1 MRRGNAA
8 ALVAAFALVVAGI
21 SVGLGACSSSG
32 SILAKLK
39 PTVLDDRGV
48 RPNVVVVQADDQTVA
63 QFNRQVMSRT
73 FKLLATKGTSFSD
86 YIATT
91 ALCCPSR
98 ASLITGQYVHNHGVY
113 ANRGAR
119 GGYQALRDKQS
130 VLPAWLQQSGYRT
143 IHVGSKYLNGYREV
157 AGTAV
162 APGWSDWFTVLSH
175 TQYYDYTLSRDGHHR
190 RRGDRPGDYIS
201 RVLGNEAKRLIDR
214 HAPQQRPFY
223 LQLDERAPHVS
234 RTDDPRGR
242 CDKKP
247 VPDPRDEG
255 ALTNA
260 SLPDPPSFNQADM
273 SDKPTFL
280 RGVTPLHGPGKAHL
294 LAKWRC
300 ALGSLVGVDRNV
312 GKVHRAVKRSGELN
326 RTVFVYVSDNGVF
339 YGEHR
344 LLQGKVLPYEE
355 VIRAPLVM
363 VVPNRYR
370 DGAPRRSRI
379 NEPVGNID
387 LAPTIL
393 DLAHAQP
400 CPATGECRTMDGRSL
415 MPLLTGHGQWPQRR
429 SMLSEYWAFASSH
442 YSTCKF
448 AAVRTPHTM
457 YAEHYVVPDST
468 EHGCTT
474 ANPPEVERYNLSRDP
489 YELRNLCAGGRASN
503 CPHDPSQKRLKA
515 QLRRLRDCAGI
526 EGRDERVDGRPFCS

>member
-1 MRRGNAA
+1 MDGPRVANGSMRRGNAA

-32 SILAKLK
+32 SILPKIK
-39 PTVLDDRGV
+39 PMAVLGGDE

-63 QFNRQVMSRT
+63 QFDRQVMPRT
-73 FKLLATKGTSFSD
+73 FKLLVDRGTSFSD

-98 ASLITGQYVHNHGVY
+98 ASLITGQYAHNHGVY

-119 GGYQALRDKQS
+119 GGYQALRDKQN
-130 VLPAWLQQSGYRT
+130 VLPVWLQQSGYRT
-143 IHVGSKYLNGYREV
+143 FHVGAKYLNGYREA
-157 AGTAV
+157 AGTQV
-162 APGWSDWFTVLSH
+162 APGWSKWFTVLSH
-175 TQYYDYTLSRDGHHR
+175 TQYYDYTLSRDGHHQSR
-190 RRGDRPGDYIS
+190 DDRPGNYIS
-201 RVLGNEAKRLIDR
+201 RVLGNQAKRLIDR

-234 RTDDPRGR
+234 RTVDPHGD
-242 CDKKP
+242 CNKKP
-247 VPDPRDEG
+247 VPDRRDEG
-255 ALTNA
+255 GFAA
-260 SLPDPPSFNQADM
+260 ARLPDRPSFNEADM

-280 RGVTPLHGPGKAHL
+280 RRVTPLHGPGKAHL

-300 ALGSLVGVDRNV
+300 ALGSLVGVDRDV
-312 GKVHRAVKRSGELN
+312 GKVFRAVKRSGELN
-326 RTVFVYVSDNGVF
+326 RTVFIFLSDNGVF

-355 VIRAPLVM
+355 AIRVPLVM
-363 VVPNRYR
+363 RVPERYR
-370 DGAPRRSRI
+370 DGAPRVSRI
-379 NEPVGNID
+379 NEPAGNID

-393 DLAHAQP
+393 DLANAHP
-400 CPATGECRTMDGRSL
+400 CPSNEECRTMDGRSL

-448 AAVRTPHTM
+448 AAVRTRTRCTP
-457 YAEHYVVPDST
+457 ST
-468 EHGCTT
+468 TSSPIPRG
-474 ANPPEVERYNLSRDP
+474 
-489 YELRNLCAGGRASN
+489 AGA
-503 CPHDPSQKRLKA
+503 
-515 QLRRLRDCAGI
+515 RRPIPR
-526 EGRDERVDGRPFCS
+526 R